1 VECHAYVCIGGL
13 RDTKLCVQ
21 YRRNDANRGGGGD
34 YLRGRWRWAPPSAL
48 FAYLRLTRL
57 KPRAKHLP
65 RFIFKVLMLLSLSKL
80 FPSVTFVCIYNSEL
94 SQDSQLLV
102 IAIDFLIN

>member
-1 VECHAYVCIGGL
+1 MVFKKRQNIVCGVYIRGSQSGLYCPPGGRL
-13 RDTKLCVQ
+13 
-21 YRRNDANRGGGGD
+21 D
-34 YLRGRWRWAPPSAL
+34 YLGGRWRWAPPSAL

-57 KPRAKHLP
+57 EPRAKHLP
-65 RFIFKVLMLLSLSKL
+65 RYVFKVLLLLSLSKL
-80 FPSVTFVCIYNSEL
+80 FPLVTFVCIYDSEL